1 MRRLSLIL
9 LAAFLTACPTEEPPP
24 VQEED
29 PTPEPFDTS
38 GYEVISYELTEKDG
52 EAYKGTDDAENAWS
66 AVRYHLDTPMRI
78 VAIGAMF
85 NVRGDDDKPAHL
97 ALWPD
102 QGHNFINWD
111 RANPL
116 AEWELDLT
124 KDEHDEVWQ
133 VLPLDEPVDIAW
145 PQLVWLGHHYQ
156 GEIGQPVL
164 AADSDVSPDPYLLA
178 HAGENDQYP
187 PHVVALPDRPDDAIG
202 AEAFAWGDGDL
213 QVKLYVERYN
223 VTGDDEKWFADRTD
237 TEDQP
242 TGVGLAGSGSVSFG
256 DCNDDGWIDVFD
268 GRLRVNNGDGTF
280 TDAHD
285 ASGITHGGNAMWGD
299 FDNDG
304 DLDVFMGR
312 WDDKLYANNGDCTF
326 VDVTELSGIDDT
338 QSYTTGDGTADQH
351 TPTVATAWVDVDG
364 DGLLDLYHSNFGD
377 FGTADWALDFL
388 WHNQGDGTF
397 VDVTDSAG
405 MRQPQGTGKAART
418 VGPADWDN
426 DGDMDI
432 YVGNYRL
439 HRNFG
444 YSNDSTPGEPDFTE
458 VADGTVL
465 EGTEVEAGSL
475 QYYYGHTIGMTWG
488 DVDNDGD
495 LDAFIGNLAHPRFIE
510 WSDWS
515 MFLRNELTE
524 TGSAD
529 FTDVREESG
538 MLYQETD
545 SSPMLFD
552 YDNDGFLDLFYTTV
566 YPSRPSYLY
575 RNNQDWTFTMV
586 SYEAHTWIYGGWG
599 VSYADVDNDGDQ
611 EIYGGRFF
619 DNRGVDGNNWVKVKA
634 VGSGTGFTNTSGIGT
649 RVTVEVEDRT
659 IMREVR
665 AGIGVGCQQPLEQH
679 IGLGQAEIATV
690 TVSFPVTGETV
701 EITDVAAG
709 ERLVV
714 YEDGTVLS
722 R

>member
-1 MRRLSLIL
+1 MRSLTLIA
-9 LAAFLTACPTEEPPP
+9 LAALLVACPTEPPPP
-24 VQEED
+24 VEED
-29 PTPEPFDTS
+29 PTPVPFDES
-38 GYEVISYELTEKDG
+38 AYEVISYDLTEKDG
-52 EAYKGTDDAENAWS
+52 EAYKGVDDAEVAIS
-66 AVRYHLDTPMRI
+66 AVRYRLDTPLRI

-111 RANPL
+111 RDHPL
-116 AEWELDLT
+116 VEWELDLT
-124 KDEHDEVWQ
+124 KDDHDEVWQ
-133 VLPLDEPVDIAW
+133 IFELDEPIDIAW
-145 PQLVWLGHHYQ
+145 PQLVWLGHEYR
-156 GEIGQPVL
+156 GEVGQPVL
-164 AADSDVSPDPYLLA
+164 ASDADVSADPYLLA

-187 PHVVALPDRPDDAIG
+187 PHVVALPGRPDDAIG

-213 QVKLYVERYN
+213 QVKLYVERYGL
-223 VTGDDEKWFADRTD
+223 TTDEEKWFADRTD
-237 TEDQP
+237 TEAQP
-242 TGVGLAGSGSVSFG
+242 TGVGLSGSGNVSFG

-280 TDAHD
+280 SDVHD
-285 ASGITHGGNAMWGD
+285 SSGIGGGGNAMWGD
-299 FDNDG
+299 YDNDG
-304 DLDVFMGR
+304 DLDLFMGTS
-312 WDDKLYANNGDCTF
+312 DDRLYANNGDCTF

-338 QSYTTGDGTADQH
+338 QTFTTADGTSEQH
-351 TPTVATAWVDVDG
+351 APTVASAWVDVDG

-377 FGTADWALDFL
+377 FGTADWALDFF

-397 VDVTDSAG
+397 VDATEDAG
-405 MRQPQGTGKAART
+405 MRSSQGTGKAART
-418 VGPADWDN
+418 VVPADWDN
-426 DGDMDI
+426 DGDMDV

-439 HRNFG
+439 HRNLA
-444 YSNDSTPGEPDFTE
+444 YRNDSEVGAPSFTE
-458 VADGTVL
+458 VGDGTVL
-465 EGTEVEAGSL
+465 EGTEEEAGSL
-475 QYYYGHTIGMTWG
+475 TYYYGHTIGATWG
-488 DVDNDGD
+488 DVDGDGD

-515 MFLRNELTE
+515 MFLRNELVE

-529 FTDVREESG
+529 FTDVREEAG

-552 YDNDGFLDLFYTTV
+552 YDNDGDLDLFYTTV

-575 RNNQDWTFTMV
+575 RNDGDFTFTMV

-619 DNRGVDGNNWVKVKA
+619 DNRGVDGHGWVKVKA
-634 VGSGTGFTNTSGIGT
+634 VGSGTGATNVSGIGA
-649 RVTVEVEDRT
+649 RVIVEVEDRRLL
-659 IMREVR
+659 REVQ

-679 IGLGQAEIATV
+679 IGLGTAATATL
-690 TVSFPVTGETV
+690 TVEFPVTGTTIEVGEVTS
-701 EITDVAAG
+701 G